1 MPHRPRKKYPI
12 PLSLMLEAT
21 STLYC
26 CCNVSKDIKLKYI
39 IFFPVSLK
47 LHETLSARPSVP
59 GYVNMQPR
67 SRPAVGFSY
76 NTFISSAKIYLDI
89 PASWPFLI
97 VALSVFTACDG
108 ISEEYFELEE
118 QPSFW
123 IQVPNDFPLR

>member
-1 MPHRPRKKYPI
+1 
-12 PLSLMLEAT
+12 
-21 STLYC
+21 
-26 CCNVSKDIKLKYI
+26 
-39 IFFPVSLK
+39 
-47 LHETLSARPSVP
+47 
-59 GYVNMQPR
+59 MQPR
-67 SRPAVGFSY
+67 SRPAIGFSY

-97 VALSVFTACDG
+97 VAFSVFSAYDG